1 MNLRIKKYN
10 KNFIDISIIDEVIK
24 INDLKNIYLDIG
36 SGEGEFICKL
46 AEENPKDFFIG
57 VEIKYGRILK
67 SLKKV
72 DDLGLK
78 NIKFIYGD
86 ISNLLGT
93 ILISKNI
100 KKIFINNPDPWPKDK
115 HLKKRIIKSDLLD
128 KLYKLL
134 KRKGQIIIKT
144 DSQNYL
150 NFIKEEINN
159 SKFKV
164 WKKNQDHKLPLS
176 KFQENYN
183 KINKKIY
190 AIVINKN

>member
-1 MNLRIKKYN
+1 MNLRIKKYK
-10 KNFIDISIIDEVIK
+10 KNFFDISIIDEVIK
-24 INDLKNIYLDIG
+24 INDLKNICLDIG
-36 SGEGEFICKL
+36 SGEGEFITKL

-67 SLKKV
+67 SLKRV
-72 DDLGLK
+72 DNLGLK

-176 KFQENYN
+176 KFQKNYN

>member
-1 MNLRIKKYN
+1 MNLRIKKYSRN
-10 KNFIDISIIDEVIK
+10 LFDISIIDEVME
-24 INDLKNIYLDIG
+24 INDLKNISLDIG
-36 SGEGEFICKL
+36 SGEGEFISKL
-46 AEENPKDFFIG
+46 AKENPKDFFIG
-57 VEIKYGRILK
+57 IEIKYGRILK
-67 SLKKV
+67 SLKRV
-72 DDLGLK
+72 DNFGLK

-93 ILISKNI
+93 VLISKNI
-100 KKIFINNPDPWPKDK
+100 KKIFINNPDSWPKDK
-115 HLKKRIIKSDLLD
+115 HIKKRIIKSDLLD
-128 KLYKLL
+128 KLYKLM

-144 DSQNYL
+144 DSQDYL
-150 NFIKEEINN
+150 NFIKKEISN

-164 WKKNQDHKLPLS
+164 WKKNKDHKLPLS